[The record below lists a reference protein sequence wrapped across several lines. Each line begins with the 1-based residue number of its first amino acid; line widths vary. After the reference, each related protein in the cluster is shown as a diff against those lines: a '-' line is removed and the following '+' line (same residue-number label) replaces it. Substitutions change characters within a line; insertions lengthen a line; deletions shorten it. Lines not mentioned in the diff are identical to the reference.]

1 MQMLALL
8 GLQCWPVVVAWHS
21 LYGFQTVV
29 EGWTAQV
36 PDRRGGLD
44 HPAPRPP
51 FWLAAVPSPAAS
63 SQRLLRLRCG
73 GAAQEEHDSI
83 KAKAKGT

>member
-1 MQMLALL
+1 MLALL
-8 GLQCWPVVVAWHS
+8 GLECWPVVVAWHS

-44 HPAPRPP
+44 RPAPRPLP
-51 FWLAAVPSPAAS
+51 LFGWSQQPAVSD
-63 SQRLLRLRCG
+63 C
-73 GAAQEEHDSI
+73 
-83 KAKAKGT
+83 